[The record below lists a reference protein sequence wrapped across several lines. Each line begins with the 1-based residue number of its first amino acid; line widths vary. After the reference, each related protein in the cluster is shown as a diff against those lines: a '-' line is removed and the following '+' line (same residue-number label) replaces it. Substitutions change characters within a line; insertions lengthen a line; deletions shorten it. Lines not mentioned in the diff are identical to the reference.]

1 MKFVKPLLVILVSY
15 LLLKFGIPLIGSMIH
30 PGTWPVVPT
39 SVMKMYLF
47 FIVSGVLLM
56 YSWSEEGFDALA
68 DPIIDLYSNPAKK
81 TMMFAAVGI
90 VGVLGAYITYQYVKP
105 TFDAPVELRSVHP
118 APPANAKAW
127 GKSYPLQTLQNPLRA
142 DKENMA
148 KNLEAGGVVYYQNC
162 FFCHGDRMLGKGPY
176 YQGFNPLP
184 ANFIDIGTI
193 AQLTESFVF
202 WRISTGGPGLPSEGA
217 PWTSGMPIWHTLISE
232 QETWQVI
239 MFLYEYTGHS
249 PRVTKAHH

>member
-1 MKFVKPLLVILVSY
+1 MKFVKPLVVILVSY
-15 LLLKFGIPLIGSMIH
+15 LLLKFGIPLIGSIIH

-47 FIVSGVLLM
+47 FIVTGVLLIS
-56 YSWSEEGFDALA
+56 SWSEDGFDSLA
-68 DPIIDLYSNPAKK
+68 KPILDLYSNPAKQ
-81 TMMFAAVGI
+81 TMMFATIGI
-90 VGVLGAYITYQYVKP
+90 IGVLGAYITYQYVKP

-118 APPANAKAW
+118 APPANVKAW
-127 GKSYPLQTLQNPLRA
+127 GKSFSLQTLQNPLRE
-142 DKENMA
+142 DKENFA
-148 KNLEAGGVVYYQNC
+148 KNVEEGGRVYYQNC
-162 FFCHGDRMLGKGPY
+162 FYCHGDRMLGKGHY
-176 YQGFNPLP
+176 FAGFNPLP
-184 ANFIDIGTI
+184 ANFVDIGTI

-217 PWTSGMPIWHTLISE
+217 PWTSAMPIWHTLISE